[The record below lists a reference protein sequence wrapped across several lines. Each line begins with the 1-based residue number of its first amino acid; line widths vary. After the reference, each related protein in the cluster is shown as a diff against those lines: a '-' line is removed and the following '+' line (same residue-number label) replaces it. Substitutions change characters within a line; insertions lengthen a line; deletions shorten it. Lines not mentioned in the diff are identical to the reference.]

1 MAAVVEPKQVE
12 PKQVEAQVVA
22 VATAAGSPMDYV
34 AFANLAN
41 LDHFN
46 FSQMNGLWE
55 AVTGGCLPNQYMLK
69 PNDQDQAVFMMEE
82 NSSCWCRACCSPAQ
96 PALVKF
102 YNASPP
108 IKNAGTCCG
117 PCKREGKDTFRKTGE
132 PVFTFEKNGN
142 CGNCAQM
149 GPTNCWVCHEKCQS
163 KAFYHIGDV
172 PSEWKP
178 QGCGPCKVHH
188 WDFPNGVPGEP
199 GNARPN
205 MFARA
210 EVPVGGG
217 GCTPTI
223 NLMVRDQNGGESQF
237 AVVEGPTF
245 FGGCMDLC
253 CNTTFMISREAGKT
267 GDLAKIT
274 KLKPEGMMELCCALF
289 TPVDF
294 YNLDF
299 AEGHGLHPTEKAAI
313 LGEIVH
319 LDFLFFEAEQPLCRY
334 EDESGI
340 CYILLCTCYCFGC
353 LCPVQLCIMNPEKA
367 KN

>member
-1 MAAVVEPKQVE
+1 MAAVVE

-22 VATAAGSPMDYV
+22 VATAAGPPMDYV

-41 LDHFN
+41 LDHFH
-46 FSQMNGLWE
+46 FSQMGLFGE
-55 AVTGGCLPNQYMLK
+55 LVSSGCMANRYVIK
-69 PNDQDQAVFMMEE
+69 PKDQDQAVFVMHEE
-82 NSSCWCRACCSPAQ
+82 SSIWCRACCSPAQ

-102 YNASPP
+102 YNATAPQTNP
-108 IKNAGTCCG
+108 DYCFGKCKGKNTY
-117 PCKREGKDTFRKTGE
+117 GE
-132 PVFTFEKNGN
+132 VNAQNGAILTFEKNGN

-163 KAFYHIGDV
+163 KAYYHIGDV
-172 PSEWKP
+172 PSTLEPK
-178 QGCGPCKVHH
+178 GCGPCKCEH
-188 WDFPNGVPGEP
+188 WEFPNGAPGLPET
-199 GNARPN
+199 ARPN

-253 CNTTFMISREAGKT
+253 CTTTFMISREAGKS
-267 GDLAKIT
+267 GDLAKIS
-274 KLKPEGMMELCCALF
+274 KLKPEGIADLCIALV
-289 TPVDF
+289 TPVD
-294 YNLDF
+294 YYDIDF

-313 LGEIVH
+313 LGEVVH

-367 KN
+367 KP